1 MRLAYDLA
9 TLCLAA
15 WEPVSSHA
23 GQFIFP
29 EDSLYFENLLQTQLW
44 ITYSTVTDF
53 ARLRG

>member
-29 EDSLYFENLLQTQLW
+29 EDSLYFENLLLN
-44 ITYSTVTDF
+44 
-53 ARLRG
+53 LEN